1 MFKVIWSKAQGAWV
15 AVSEIVRA
23 HGKEQSLTRITRKFA
38 IAAVMSGG
46 AAIAAPPAAN
56 QLPTGGQIAAG
67 VASMMTNGNKLTV
80 TQTSNRAAINWNTFD
95 IGSQATVNFVQ
106 PSANSVALNRVN
118 SPNPSQ
124 IFGNLNANGQV
135 YLLNSAGVYFAPGA
149 QVNVGGI
156 VATTHSMSDA
166 AFMAG
171 STTFDRN
178 GSTGKVINE
187 GTIQTSLNGY
197 IAMLAPEVRNTGLLV
212 AQAGTVVMAGGEA
225 ISLNFGASSKLESIT
240 VTASQIDVLVENRY
254 AIKAP
259 NGLVILSA
267 RAMNQLAA
275 SVINSGTIEAK
286 GVSQKGGRIVL
297 EGSSVNNT
305 GTLDVSSDVAEAGTI
320 TINGKT
326 VSISGRVIA
335 TSPVQGG
342 TIKAQATQ
350 TLNVNANID
359 VSSSQR
365 GGQVQMSGA
374 QVAIANANIN
384 ADGDTQGGDVQVQA
398 TNAQSTNPFSD
409 PFNPPSLP
417 LTMAITGY
425 TGISSRSRRGQGGN
439 VTILGDSIT
448 LDDNTAINVSGAT
461 GGGNVLVGGDWQ
473 GSNGTYQAT
482 TTYMGQNVTI
492 DASATDIGTGGK
504 VVIWS
509 DVTNAISTTTVYGSI
524 YARGGVNG
532 GDGGQVE
539 TSGHN
544 LDTSGIAVN
553 AGATYGKG
561 GLWLLDP
568 NDYSV
573 NSVAA
578 ANIVSSLANN
588 NIVISTATTN
598 ASQGSTSSTTGNI
611 YISSDIVANTNYNLT
626 FQASGVIAVNG
637 GVKIWLNSNSNVT
650 YSNSSGTG
658 SLFMGGANVS
668 SITSSNW
675 NTGTDYY
682 ANASSNSIYSGIAL
696 GLGSQSSMG
705 GTNSAVD
712 IRAGG
717 NLTFAGMN
725 QQGGGYAGITLYSG
739 STISGANVS
748 FYGNSTVGVGQQLSW
763 GSSVAI
769 NLTASNT
776 LLIAGQSSCGSAA
789 QNFGSFI
796 NGAVL
801 NAPTVQLIGRNTSSN
816 ASSNY
821 SYYSGISLGWLGQA
835 SQTTNINTNMLKITS
850 DSIALG
856 NSPVNVSALNA
867 GTFGFNISS
876 YTASSA
882 VTFAYDGASAVAN
895 STAMPTG
902 GTNSAFNSKLIL
914 PTGSYSSITYN
925 SFADLT
931 VASALTTTGAISITG
946 GNITLN
952 ASLTTTTNGSG
963 ILAKANGNITTAN
976 ATSFQTNNGSLV
988 FWSDANGGSSGYVA
1002 FGNNVTLNTANGTT
1016 SQSSGGG
1023 DIIIGGGSNSG
1034 NTPTGFAYSTSTG
1047 MSGVQFGTT
1056 ANTSSLLAN
1065 GNSTALIYSGGGNV
1079 SILGCSTAAFGVVGY
1094 GDLQI
1099 RSGQG
1104 AVNISG
1110 NSSSTYGLEFGNN
1123 VATGTTG
1130 LYIES
1135 SKTSGTA
1142 ISIAGVTTA
1151 ANNYGVVFDFTDNKY
1166 LEATGGGGISVNGTG
1181 TGTLYGIFSP
1191 AVNYLSSSGPIALN
1205 GGTKGIY
1212 FNSVANTIGQL
1223 AGTNVTS
1230 STANVTITGDVI
1242 NLGIG
1247 TTVNTSGNVSILS
1260 NATSFA
1266 SALSTA
1272 NLALSTSV
1280 ASLTV
1285 GNTGNTQGI
1294 TIASAANIAGPI
1306 SIYGGNITLNAN
1318 LTTTTNGSGILAM
1331 ATGAITTADNLGFN
1345 TNNGSLTLWSNS
1357 NGVATTA
1364 TAIQV
1369 GNNTIFNT
1377 SGTANQLTGGGNI
1390 ILGGGSASSNGAPT
1404 GAALSSGGYGV
1415 AIGAWGAAATNV
1427 SFVSG
1432 GGNVSI
1438 IGCTSA
1444 ASDEGLAW
1452 TRDGSINAGLGSIT
1466 LSGTATGASSSHGA
1480 EITAF
1485 GGNVNLTAG
1494 GGVTLFGSSATTIV
1508 SGYYGIIYRGNVVV
1522 NGSGAINICGT
1533 VSTTSTGNSVYL
1545 YGSLL
1550 ASSGNISITG
1560 IGPTLQFD
1568 ASGVSIGA
1576 KAGSAIPSSTS
1587 NITIT
1592 ANSFAGNPI
1601 LNSTGLA
1608 LVQSYSNN
1616 FTSAFST
1623 SGWTFSNNLSGLTIG
1638 KSTETQNITI
1648 ANAVNIAGPISIYGG
1663 NISLNANL
1671 TSTGSTSEILVKGVG
1686 TITGA
1691 ANLLYQ
1697 TNNGSLVFWSNSNG
1711 GTAGGIA
1718 FGNTSTFNTANGNTS
1733 QTTGGGALT
1742 MGGGTSTGT
1751 DAAGNTI
1758 PTGAALSA
1766 TTTGISLG
1774 TNTNGLTLTTIYT
1787 GGGNISIN
1795 GTSTYSGGVDGVVF
1809 AQDSKVN
1816 AGSGSI
1822 NITGNAA
1829 SGAWCGIELGAGSL
1843 GSGLGFNITAGGGI
1857 SLTGIG
1863 GGSATGIQARFA
1875 PGGSINATG
1884 TGAITINGSA
1894 GANITGVNF
1903 NMNSTGTPGNL
1914 TIDSNS
1920 GAINLI
1926 GYASG
1931 SNGTGINLASNNYIV
1946 SSSGNITLNGSSS
1959 ANSLSLQA
1967 NFGIGSVVSSSSSN
1981 VTLIGDKINFAA
1993 PTTVNSSGNFGI
2005 YSNSTSFASAFFTT
2019 NLTLG
2024 TSLASLTIG
2033 KTTNSQN
2040 VTISNAVNVAGPI
2053 SVYGNNI
2060 FVMANITENTSG
2072 VGSLLLQAQNTIS
2085 VGYDA
2090 VNTNVNV
2097 TISNGSAGGKLNA
2110 IFWADSDGSGT
2121 GSVWLNNGLR
2131 TSGFNT
2137 INTNGGGVWI
2147 GGGNVTAAT
2156 TWTPYAGATAVNVG
2170 AASAK
2175 QDDLF
2180 GWFGIG
2186 IFNTTINTSGG
2197 NVYMSGNAN
2206 AGGILNNPRFG
2217 TYFANGSIQ
2226 AAGGNITIN
2235 GIGGASACGTNYG
2248 TFIGSTNIST
2258 TSSGYITVNGTGGTV
2273 GVSDYGVW
2281 ITSANISTAN
2291 STLSINGIGGNSAGI
2306 QNIGVLLDANTT
2318 LSSTLGDI
2326 NITGVGGTNA
2336 SSGSQNAGIWL
2347 NASTIKSTVGNIT
2360 LTGTKGVGTTSYG
2373 IQSAPNSSLA
2383 ITIGQYGQ
2391 TGNIALISNDIFLD
2405 GTGTTPNTYKLISN
2419 GSVTIAPLGTSFTT
2433 ALDTT
2438 GLTFCATANSSLS
2451 SVTLGSATNTANI
2464 TVGSLINVSG
2474 PIAVTGG
2481 NITLNAGLTTTNTTT
2496 GNINLT
2502 GNVSGAGNIA
2512 VASGLALNVNQS
2524 GASTY
2529 SGCISGT
2536 TAQLI
2541 KAGSGTLTLSGANTY
2556 SGATNVTAGTLIV
2569 SGSLSDSTA
2578 VNVSSGAAYN
2588 VSATDTIGS
2597 FAGVGTINLGSG
2609 YVLTAFGDNSS
2620 SVFAGTISGA
2630 GGLTKAGT
2638 GTLTLNGTDTYTGG
2652 TTVNNGT
2659 LQVGNAGTTGSLGG
2673 GNIAVNNANLT
2684 FNYSAGSY
2692 TVGNATNT
2700 AYVTLNNATV
2710 NVSSGNVTLA
2720 GYSSTSGTAV
2730 GASTMNT
2737 AVNLSGVNNL
2747 SAASGAS
2754 LNLLGVS
2761 TGAYAH
2767 SIALQANSTLNTN
2780 GAVTLTANASSGVGS
2795 HWAMGIYANTAIN
2808 AASGSALQINV
2819 TQTAND
2825 WGIIQ
2830 YGAAPTTATSGNVTF
2845 NISAL
2850 AGDLTSV
2857 NTGGAVISPSFTS
2870 INGTLTFN
2878 FAGVTATTGALYLN
2892 GSSAMN
2898 ATSTGNIIIN
2908 GSGSSNIYL
2917 AAGSG
2922 FATGAGNLTINAPI
2936 NTNGNTL
2943 TLSGA
2948 AGNVTLNGI
2957 VSGAGNLT
2965 QNTSGTTTLTNAN
2978 TYTGTTNVSAGTL
2991 VVNGSLAD
2999 ATIVNISSG
3008 ATYNVSSTDTIG
3020 SFVGAGTINLGTGYS
3035 LTANAIN
3042 SATTYSGVIAGAGNL
3057 VVNGSSALTLTGAST
3072 YTGNTTISAGTLQ
3085 IGNGTTVGSIAN
3097 TSAIIDNGS
3106 LAYNHSDALTQS
3118 LAITGT
3124 GNLTLVTGNLTLTN
3138 ANNSYSGITTIT
3150 AGNLILG
3157 GAGTLGNGSYA
3168 GNISNAGTLIY
3179 NSTAGQILSG
3189 NMSGTG
3195 NLTQNSSSTLILSG
3209 ANSYSGNTTI
3219 SAGTLQIGNNG
3230 STGAIGSGNIT
3241 NNANLTYLFSNTS
3254 AVLLPNTK
3262 YSGSGNLSVTA
3273 GAIGFTGNLNLG
3285 SGAFVY
3291 NATAPSSGYGSFAS
3305 LTNATSIVT
3314 AGSANL
3320 TGFMGGSNAS
3330 VNSYTLTIDTS
3341 AANGSINLNGIVNG
3355 GTGTAPFN
3363 IESVLYKAGAGTI
3376 NISGSNIYNAWD
3388 QSGSVEFRAAQI
3400 IGTGT
3405 FSNVDTG
3412 HQTSLLK
3419 FNTSANSTFSGAFSS
3434 IAGSSY
3440 NLNVSSIGSGN
3451 LTMVGL
3457 LSGGVNL
3464 IQNGTGTLI
3473 IPVADT
3479 YTGSTS
3485 VVAGT
3490 LQIGN
3495 GTTNGSINVS
3505 SNVNISSGAI
3515 LAFNHTD
3522 ALTIGNAISG
3532 AGGLTISQANAV
3544 NITGA
3549 ATYTGNT
3556 SVAGGA
3562 LTFTNTNAPSTSG
3575 FTGTGTILI
3584 QPNGTSFGS
3593 AQTTNYSVANGFTS
3607 FTIGGATN
3615 TANLTIG
3622 SASNISISGPI
3633 SLYAGNITLNSN
3645 LTSTAVG
3652 SKILIE
3658 ALGAIS
3664 TGADNLTFQTNNGT
3678 MVFWS
3683 NANSTSGGG
3692 ISMLNAGLTFNT
3704 ANGASN
3710 QATGGGD
3717 LIFGGGATVD
3727 ANGNPTGAA
3736 VSAGNTIAFNPGS
3749 AGNTFTKMYTGGG
3762 NISINAK
3769 STGGYGVMFDRAT
3782 IINAGN
3788 GSFNVQTNATSI
3800 GIEMNAY
3807 GGATNGT
3814 SITAQGIA
3822 INASS
3827 SGSAAVYA
3835 ANNGIEFNS
3844 TGTGAISI
3852 TGTSTPAAGNYG
3864 IHLGSDAVN
3873 MFNLTSAS
3881 GNITLNGSGGSSAIE
3896 YYLGNIK
3903 STSGGSISITANSP
3917 SWAGFYQPYTVNY
3930 STTTGNITFNVT
3942 GSLGYDAIHL
3952 GGGNFTTTTGNIS
3965 LVGNQTG
3972 NQSGINFVTN
3982 QTNFSTAGGSV
3993 TLNGTAVSNI
4003 GLDFGVAV
4011 NVTTSGAGAINLY
4024 GTSSSNDGIYSG
4036 AAVNLNASQGTGGI
4050 NVCATST
4057 SYLGAYINSNFN
4069 LISGA
4074 GNINLTGT
4082 TAAANQGIYIYSG
4095 NIATN
4100 SGNINLTGT
4109 SGSSYGF
4116 DWVRDSGIG
4125 AITSTS
4131 GNITINGN
4139 TGAAT
4144 YGTYLAGTNISSA
4157 GVISINAVGGIYSGS
4172 NITSS
4177 GAGNALILK
4186 ATGQIFSANVSRT
4199 YQTNNGSLVFWSNSN
4214 GGVAGGVVLQDGN
4227 IVLNSANGN
4236 TSQLAGGGAI
4246 IVGGGTATTT
4256 DAAGFVLPTGAV
4268 NKNSDWAI
4276 EFGGSTTNVAMYS
4289 GGGNINI
4296 QGNTS
4301 GGNAVLFGRNATI
4314 NAGNGS
4320 INIAGCGTAAGVYLN
4335 TWDGGAYN
4343 IIAKGDI
4350 SITGSTTGSGTN
4362 DYDYSGIRSYF
4373 DNTSQGGTI
4382 RSTGGNVT
4390 LTGSGVQAGLYIYN
4404 NNNIISDVGNVTL
4417 TGTASSGNRGI
4428 VMYGNVLAG
4437 GSNINIT
4444 TTNNNYIF
4452 LAGTV
4457 GQLAGSNVTST
4468 NANITISGS
4477 QLFNGQ
4483 APTINT
4489 GTGNVTLRANTWS
4502 LGTTTIGTNGSIS
4515 ILPLSDTAS
4524 SGQDVYTSW
4533 FNLNPT
4539 INGTTYTPNKLTI
4552 GNPYNTYAVDWNSN
4566 VTVKGGISLYGGEV
4580 NITAAMISNGT
4591 GDIWVQGNNASDNY
4605 AIYMSGAGS
4614 IQKTGGVASN
4624 ITLRSNS
4631 RLMANGNISAT
4642 GTSANVIEW
4651 SDYGNTNYGGNS
4663 GTGNITTNG
4672 GMVWIGG
4679 SSTTNGSLIWNGL
4692 TVGDGGSAGSASANN
4707 NAIDFNG
4714 NITTSGG
4721 DVLVWSGN
4729 SSVTGGSILSV
4740 TSGTKI
4746 DAGSGNITL
4755 ITPKIGSNALTVN
4768 TSGTLTWAPNAGA
4781 DWSTTGTWSG
4791 TTTTGTFSTTSG
4803 TTFGNLSI
4811 ANVSSLANLVL
4822 GQYSGMTYANSTA
4835 YVASTTANLAYN
4847 SSMTGFAGNLS
4858 LFAPNIAIN
4867 SALSSV
4873 SVNRVLLSGNA
4884 TQTAGFIAANLLVQN
4899 GNINLSS
4906 ASNNVTTFAASNV
4919 TNVTYVD
4926 ANGLT
4931 IGTIGSVNGVNASGL
4946 VNISTVAGDLALTQ
4960 TVNTTS
4966 TNGTSAIILNA
4977 GSGTANGTA
4986 TGGNIT
4992 LSGSGN
4998 VSSGSGGRITLFTG
5012 SIAGST
5018 GITTLIGSGSG
5029 RFRYGSNATANGYN
5043 ATSAALSTGTYAIYR
5058 EAPTLTISASN
5069 ATIVYGNSTSS
5080 AMSSTTQN
5088 GDTYTQIFGA
5098 ANVPTLAI
5106 AGAGYSTAGYLKAGN
5121 YTAGITGITTNS
5133 LGYGTI
5139 TYSNG
5144 TIQVTKANLTVS
5156 GTQVTDAV
5164 YSNST
5169 VATFTNNGA
5178 LGGVLS
5184 NATSSVSDVVS
5195 LSASGN
5201 FSSKNVGTNLS
5212 VTLNSSISGA
5222 DASNYNVVQQT
5233 GVTGNI
5239 TPKTITI
5246 SDVQVYSGSN
5256 SLTNVTIATGVAGET
5271 LTYTAAT
5278 ANSGHVADNSTNYIT
5293 AITLGNQSGATLS
5306 AGGLVSNYQL
5316 PSLTVRGASN
5326 TVNIT
5331 AANLTLATTGNVT
5344 KTYDGTA
5351 NATVGLA
5358 NLSITGLVS
5367 GDSLTLSNL
5376 TTAKHVRRQ

>member
-1 MFKVIWSKAQGAWV
+1 MNSSLNRMFKVIWSKAQGAWV

-67 VASMMTNGNKLTV
+67 VASMMTNGNMMTV
-80 TQTSNRAAINWNTFD
+80 TQSSNRAAINWNTFD
-95 IGSQATVNFVQ
+95 IGSQASVNFVQ

-124 IFGNLNANGQV
+124 IFGNLTANGQV

-275 SVINSGTIEAK
+275 TVINSGTIEAK

-297 EGSSVNNT
+297 EGSNVTNT
-305 GTLDVSSDVAEAGTI
+305 GTLDVSSDTEQAGTI

-326 VSISGRVIA
+326 VAISGKVIA

-342 TIKAQATQ
+342 TLKVQATQ

-365 GGQVQMSGA
+365 GGQVQIAGA
-374 QVAIANANIN
+374 QVAVADASIN
-384 ADGDTQGGDVQVQA
+384 ADGDTQGGDVQVVA
-398 TNAQSTNPFSD
+398 TNAQSTNPFND

-417 LTMAITGY
+417 LTAAL
-425 TGISSRSRRGQGGN
+425 TGITSINSRSRRGQGGN
-439 VTILGDSIT
+439 ITILGDSIT
-448 LDDNTAINVSGAT
+448 LDDSTAVNVSGAT

-492 DASATDIGTGGK
+492 DASATDNGNGGK

-509 DVTNAISTTTVYGSI
+509 DVRNANSTTTVYGSI
-524 YARGGVNG
+524 YARGGANG
-532 GDGGQVE
+532 GDGGKVE
-539 TSGHN
+539 TSSHN
-544 LDTSGIAVN
+544 VDTTGIIVN
-553 AGATYGKG
+553 AGADHGQG

-568 NDYSV
+568 SDSTITQAVANSYQSTLNSGTSILNDVAGSIV
-573 NSVAA
+573 WNSGVTLLKSAGA
-578 ANIVSSLANN
+578 DATLTLRTGLSNPNGPITLTNANITSTSGKLNIVLWTANN
-588 NIVISTATTN
+588 AGCNGTMNI
-598 ASQGSTSSTTGNI
+598 
-611 YISSDIVANTNYNLT
+611 
-626 FQASGVIAVNG
+626 
-637 GVKIWLNSNSNVT
+637 
-650 YSNSSGTG
+650 
-658 SLFMGGANVS
+658 
-668 SITSSNW
+668 
-675 NTGTDYY
+675 
-682 ANASSNSIYSGIAL
+682 
-696 GLGSQSSMG
+696 
-705 GTNSAVD
+705 
-712 IRAGG
+712 
-717 NLTFAGMN
+717 
-725 QQGGGYAGITLYSG
+725 SG
-739 STISGANVS
+739 STITTNGGQLWIGGESQSGSTWNGLTVGSGGATNWGTGTALS
-748 FYGNSTVGVGQQLSW
+748 ITNSTMSIGTGNASINGFSYRTTQDTSGTNYGVFMSNSTVQTTNGDIQVVGRLYGNYSQGSAVSLEGTNALISTGTGNITVTATLSDTAGSATGWRNGITVWSTIKTNSGSINITGNTTVAYSGGDSGGVQLSNANVTSQS
-763 GSSVAI
+763 GAI
-769 NLTASNT
+769 NIIGNNNATGYYDDGIRIQNNNNVIGFDGTNAYSGNILIQSDRIGQRFAYASTN
-776 LLIAGQSSCGSAA
+776 
-789 QNFGSFI
+789 
-796 NGAVL
+796 
-801 NAPTVQLIGRNTSSN
+801 
-816 ASSNY
+816 SSNY
-821 SYYSGISLGWLGQA
+821 FRTTGNLTIQSTNGSFTRLLVEDTNASMSFDRAWNFGTALGGLTLGSA
-835 SQTTNINTNMLKITS
+835 TNTYDLTLSNTVQTAGNITVYGGN
-850 DSIALG
+850 IAL
-856 NSPVNVSALNA
+856 NSSLKTTANGSAITINA
-867 GTFGFNISS
+867 TNNIT
-876 YTASSA
+876 TAS
-882 VTFAYDGASAVAN
+882 TAN
-895 STAMPTG
+895 TIQ
-902 GTNSAFNSKLIL
+902 TNN
-914 PTGSYSSITYN
+914 GS
-925 SFADLT
+925 
-931 VASALTTTGAISITG
+931 
-946 GNITLN
+946 ITLN
-952 ASLTTTTNGSG
+952 ADSDANNSGLLKLDYMTYSAGTGNITFRGYTFNWNTAVGIEPTITNTTGAFVFESNTASFGQSVDTGWFAFPSTLSSFRVGSLTNTQDVYVSNNQLSVAGPISIYGGNIKLNSSLTTTSNGSG
-963 ILAKANGNITTAN
+963 ILAKANGNITTAD
-976 ATSFQTNNGSLV
+976 ATSFQANNGSLV

-1002 FGNNVTLNTANGTT
+1002 FGNNVTLNTANGAT

-1065 GNSTALIYSGGGNV
+1065 GNSTGLIYSGGGNV

-1110 NSSSTYGLEFGNN
+1110 NSSYTYGLEFGNN

-1142 ISIAGVTTA
+1142 ISIAGVTTT

-1166 LEATGGGGISVNGTG
+1166 LEATGGGGISVNGAG

-1191 AVNYLSSSGPIALN
+1191 GVNYLSSGGPIVIN

-1285 GNTGNTQGI
+1285 GNTGNTQDI
-1294 TIASAANIAGPI
+1294 TIASAA
-1306 SIYGGNITLNAN
+1306 
-1318 LTTTTNGSGILAM
+1318 
-1331 ATGAITTADNLGFN
+1331 
-1345 TNNGSLTLWSNS
+1345 
-1357 NGVATTA
+1357 
-1364 TAIQV
+1364 
-1369 GNNTIFNT
+1369 
-1377 SGTANQLTGGGNI
+1377 
-1390 ILGGGSASSNGAPT
+1390 
-1404 GAALSSGGYGV
+1404 
-1415 AIGAWGAAATNV
+1415 
-1427 SFVSG
+1427 
-1432 GGNVSI
+1432 
-1438 IGCTSA
+1438 
-1444 ASDEGLAW
+1444 
-1452 TRDGSINAGLGSIT
+1452 
-1466 LSGTATGASSSHGA
+1466 
-1480 EITAF
+1480 
-1485 GGNVNLTAG
+1485 
-1494 GGVTLFGSSATTIV
+1494 
-1508 SGYYGIIYRGNVVV
+1508 
-1522 NGSGAINICGT
+1522 
-1533 VSTTSTGNSVYL
+1533 
-1545 YGSLL
+1545 
-1550 ASSGNISITG
+1550 
-1560 IGPTLQFD
+1560 
-1568 ASGVSIGA
+1568 
-1576 KAGSAIPSSTS
+1576 
-1587 NITIT
+1587 
-1592 ANSFAGNPI
+1592 
-1601 LNSTGLA
+1601 
-1608 LVQSYSNN
+1608 
-1616 FTSAFST
+1616 
-1623 SGWTFSNNLSGLTIG
+1623 
-1638 KSTETQNITI
+1638 
-1648 ANAVNIAGPISIYGG
+1648 NIAGPISIYGG

-1742 MGGGTSTGT
+1742 MGGGTSTGA

-1795 GTSTYSGGVDGVVF
+1795 GTSTSSGGVDGVVF

-1829 SGAWCGIELGAGSL
+1829 SGAWCGIELGAASL
-1843 GSGLGFNITAGGGI
+1843 GNGLGFNITAGGGI

-1894 GANITGVNF
+1894 GANSTGVNF
-1903 NMNSTGTPGNL
+1903 NMNSTGTAGTL

-2005 YSNSTSFASAFFTT
+2005 YSNSTSFASAFSTT

-2040 VTISNAVNVAGPI
+2040 VTISNAVNIAGPI

-2085 VGYDA
+2085 VGYDG
-2090 VNTNVNV
+2090 VSPNVNV
-2097 TISNGSAGGKLNA
+2097 TISNGTAGGKLNT
-2110 IFWADSDGSGT
+2110 ILWADSDGSGN

-2131 TSGFNT
+2131 SAGFNF
-2137 INTNGGGVWI
+2137 INTNGGGIWI
-2147 GGGNVTAAT
+2147 GGGNT
-2156 TWTPYAGATAVNVG
+2156 TSSVAWTPYAGATTISVG
-2170 AASAK
+2170 SASAK
-2175 QDDLF
+2175 QDDLI
-2180 GWFGIG
+2180 GWYGIG
-2186 IFNTTINTSGG
+2186 IFNTTLSTSGG
-2197 NVYMSGNAN
+2197 NIYMAGNAN
-2206 AGGILNNPRFG
+2206 ASGNLNNPRAGIFIG
-2217 TYFANGSIQ
+2217 NSSVVK
-2226 AAGGNITIN
+2226 AAGGNIN
-2235 GIGGASACGTNYG
+2235 LVGVGGASACGTNFG
-2248 TFIGSTNIST
+2248 IELVSTNVST
-2258 TSSGYITVNGTGGTV
+2258 TGSGAIVINGTGGTAGNYDYGVHLYTANITTESGSLTVNGTGG
-2273 GVSDYGVW
+2273 
-2281 ITSANISTAN
+2281 N
-2291 STLSINGIGGNSAGI
+2291 SSGLQNAGI
-2306 QNIGVLLDANTT
+2306 LSEASTS
-2318 LSSTLGDI
+2318 LSSTAGDI
-2326 NITGVGGTNA
+2326 NLNGVGGSNV
-2336 SSGSQNAGIWL
+2336 SSANNDAGIWL
-2347 NASTIKSTVGNIT
+2347 NSSTIKSTTGNIT
-2360 LTGTKGVGTTSYG
+2360 LTGTKGTGTNSYG
-2373 IQSAPNSSLA
+2373 IQGNTANGSQ
-2383 ITIGQYGQ
+2383 TVVIGQYGQ
-2391 TGNIALISNDIFLD
+2391 TGNISLISNDIFFD
-2405 GTGTTPNTYKLISN
+2405 GTGSSPNTYKLISN

-2433 ALDTT
+2433 ALDTSSI
-2438 GLTFCATANSSLS
+2438 TFCATANSSLS

-2481 NITLNAGLTTTNTTT
+2481 NITLNAGLTTTNNTT

-2556 SGATNVTAGTLIV
+2556 SGATNVSAGNLIV

-2620 SVFAGTISGA
+2620 TVFGGTIAGA
-2630 GGLTKAGT
+2630 GGLIKAGT

-2819 TQTAND
+2819 TQTAGD
-2825 WGIIQ
+2825 WGVIQ
-2830 YGAAPTTATSGNVTF
+2830 YGSSPTTATSGNVTF

-2870 INGTLTFN
+2870 TNGTLTFN

-2917 AAGSG
+2917 AAGSS

-2965 QNTSGTTTLTNAN
+2965 QNTSGITTLTNAN

-3057 VVNGSSALTLTGAST
+3057 VVNGSSVLTLTGASI

-3085 IGNGTTVGSIAN
+3085 IGNGTTVGSIAS
-3097 TSAIIDNGS
+3097 TAAIADN
-3106 LAYNHSDALTQS
+3106 
-3118 LAITGT
+3118 
-3124 GNLTLVTGNLTLTN
+3124 
-3138 ANNSYSGITTIT
+3138 
-3150 AGNLILG
+3150 
-3157 GAGTLGNGSYA
+3157 
-3168 GNISNAGTLIY
+3168 GTLIY
-3179 NSTAGQILSG
+3179 NHSDTV
-3189 NMSGTG
+3189 
-3195 NLTQNSSSTLILSG
+3195 TQNLG
-3209 ANSYSGNTTI
+3209 I
-3219 SAGTLQIGNNG
+3219 S
-3230 STGAIGSGNIT
+3230 
-3241 NNANLTYLFSNTS
+3241 
-3254 AVLLPNTK
+3254 
-3262 YSGSGNLSVTA
+3262 
-3273 GAIGFTGNLNLG
+3273 
-3285 SGAFVY
+3285 
-3291 NATAPSSGYGSFAS
+3291 
-3305 LTNATSIVT
+3305 
-3314 AGSANL
+3314 
-3320 TGFMGGSNAS
+3320 
-3330 VNSYTLTIDTS
+3330 
-3341 AANGSINLNGIVNG
+3341 
-3355 GTGTAPFN
+3355 
-3363 IESVLYKAGAGTI
+3363 
-3376 NISGSNIYNAWD
+3376 
-3388 QSGSVEFRAAQI
+3388 
-3400 IGTGT
+3400 
-3405 FSNVDTG
+3405 
-3412 HQTSLLK
+3412 
-3419 FNTSANSTFSGAFSS
+3419 
-3434 IAGSSY
+3434 
-3440 NLNVSSIGSGN
+3440 
-3451 LTMVGL
+3451 
-3457 LSGGVNL
+3457 
-3464 IQNGTGTLI
+3464 GTGTLTQAGSGI
-3473 IPVADT
+3473 TILTGANT
-3479 YTGSTS
+3479 YSGSTN
-3485 VVAGT
+3485 VTGGT

-3495 GTTNGSINVS
+3495 GTAVGSVNAS
-3505 SNVNISSGAI
+3505 SNINISSGASV
-3515 LAFNHTD
+3515 AFNRTD
-3522 ALTIGNAISG
+3522 AITIGNAISG
-3532 AGGLTISQANAV
+3532 SGALTISQANAV

-3562 LTFTNTNAPSTSG
+3562 LTFTNTNAPSTG
-3575 FTGTGTILI
+3575 NFTGSGTILI
-3584 QPNGTSFGS
+3584 QPNGTSFGA
-3593 AQTTNYSVANGFTS
+3593 AQSVNYNVANAFTA
-3607 FTIGGATN
+3607 FTIGSATN
-3615 TANLTIG
+3615 AANLTIG
-3622 SASNISISGPI
+3622 SSSALNISGPI
-3633 SLYAGNITLNSN
+3633 SLYAGNITLSSSLKSVGANSN
-3645 LTSTAVG
+3645 LLV
-3652 SKILIE
+3652 K
-3658 ALGAIS
+3658 ALGSIAS
-3664 TGADNLTFQTNNGT
+3664 GADNLTFQTNNGT

-3692 ISMLNAGLTFNT
+3692 ISMLNAGLIFNT
-3704 ANGASN
+3704 ANGATN

-3736 VSAGNTIAFNPGS
+3736 VSAGNTITFNPGS

-3769 STGGYGVMFDRAT
+3769 STGGYGVMFDRASV
-3782 IINAGN
+3782 INAGN
-3788 GSFNVQTNATSI
+3788 GSLNIQTNATGN
-3800 GIEMNAY
+3800 GIEFNAY

-3814 SITAQGIA
+3814 SITAQGIT

-3827 SGSAAVYA
+3827 SGAAAVYA

-3864 IHLGSDAVN
+3864 IRLGSDAVN

-3930 STTTGNITFNVT
+3930 STTTGYITFNVT

-3972 NQSGINFVTN
+3972 SQSGINFVTN

-4024 GTSSSNDGIYSG
+4024 GTSSSSDGIYSG
-4036 AAVNLNASQGTGGI
+4036 ATVNLNASQGTGGI
-4050 NVCATST
+4050 SVCATST

-4069 LISGA
+4069 LIAGA

-4095 NIATN
+4095 NITTN

-4116 DWVRDSGIG
+4116 DWVLDSGIG

-4186 ATGQIFSANVSRT
+4186 ATGQIFSVNVSRT

-4289 GGGNINI
+4289 GGGNISI

-4320 INIAGCGTAAGVYLN
+4320 INIAGCGTLAGVYLN

-4580 NITAAMISNGT
+4580 NITAAMTSNGT
-4591 GDIWVQGNNASDNY
+4591 GDLWVQGNNASDNY
-4605 AIYMSGAGS
+4605 AIYMSGVGS
-4614 IQKTGGVASN
+4614 IQKTGGATSN

-4631 RLMANGNISAT
+4631 RLQINGNISAT

-4679 SSTTNGSLIWNGL
+4679 SSTTNGSLVWNGL
-4692 TVGDGGSAGSASANN
+4692 TVGDGGSAGSSAANN
-4707 NAIDFNG
+4707 NAMDFNG

-4721 DVLVWSGN
+4721 DVMVWSGN
-4729 SSVTGGSILSV
+4729 ASVTGGSILSV

-4755 ITPKIGSNALTVN
+4755 ITPKIGSNVLTVN
-4768 TSGTLTWAPNAGA
+4768 TSGTLTWAPNAAA
-4781 DWSTTGTWSG
+4781 DWGTTGTWNG
-4791 TTTTGTFSTTSG
+4791 TVTTGTFTTTSG

-4884 TQTAGFIAANLLVQN
+4884 TQTAGFIAANLLVQS
-4899 GNINLSS
+4899 GNINLSNT
-4906 ASNNVTTFAASNV
+4906 SNNVTTFAASNV

-5201 FSSKNVGTNLS
+5201 FSSKNVGSNLS

-5316 PSLTVRGASN
+5316 PTLTARSASN

-5331 AANLTLATTGNVT
+5331 AANLALATTGNVT

-5376 TTAKHVRRQ
+5376 TTAAFNST